1 MGHCQA
7 AESGLLLH
15 MSTAWSVAVIQIT
28 KPLHVHLV
36 FGRPKGLPPASFV
49 FNHPVIPRR
58 ALASGYRAFSRPS
71 HWPATSACEVAVA
84 LMHVANSMLPA
95 DSRASLSAPSSA
107 CQWVCHRRRCACT
120 RSRLF
125 ALCSTSRAATTTAA
139 TMRRRGCSGSRAGSR
154 AATTA
159 ATTRRRGCSG
169 PSRCSGRRAQRRG
182 PGRGSCF

>member
-1 MGHCQA
+1 MQ
-7 AESGLLLH
+7 
-15 MSTAWSVAVIQIT
+15 
-28 KPLHVHLV
+28 KPGGSRQSNWVFALHVHLV

-49 FNHPVIPRR
+49 FNHPVIPKR

-95 DSRASLSAPSSA
+95 DSRASLSAPPSA

-125 ALCSTSRAATTTAA
+125 ALCTTSRAATTTAA
-139 TMRRRGCSGSRAGSR
+139 TMRRRGCSGSRAEQR
-154 AATTA
+154 
-159 ATTRRRGCSG
+159 
-169 PSRCSGRRAQRRG
+169 QRRPRREG
-182 PGRGSCF
+182 EDAQVPPGALEGVPSDEGLGEDPASEDVCDQPG